1 VQGGHAKPGAKVGNI
16 ERVLLVPDLH
26 CDDHDERAVALAAQL
41 SEAFKPTRI
50 IFLGD
55 VVDSYWASS
64 FPTDPKLAQGA
75 VLREL
80 SAWRRVR
87 SLFKAPL
94 IQRLPGNH
102 EQRIQRNWGWLSPAF
117 YGMEQDVFRELFIGT
132 DLVAGGFIELAKGK
146 FIVTHGTVVRKWAGW
161 SAKAEMEKW
170 GSSGATGHTH
180 RLATYLQRDHRGVR
194 SWTECG
200 HLSRNP
206 PQYGTPD
213 APGGSNW
220 QQGVVCVEVEGDRFH
235 VETHP
240 FTLGYRCLFRGRR
253 YQA

>member
-1 VQGGHAKPGAKVGNI
+1 MKI
-16 ERVLLVPDLH
+16 ERIFLVPDLH
-26 CDDHDERAVALAAQL
+26 CDDHDPKAVDLAAQL
-41 SEAFKPTRI
+41 AEAFKPTRI

-55 VVDSYWASS
+55 VVDTYWATS
-64 FPTDPKLAQGA
+64 FPSDPRVAQGG

-80 SAWRRVR
+80 SAWERVR
-87 SLFKAPL
+87 KMFKAPL

-102 EQRIQRNWGWLSPAF
+102 EQRISRNWSWLSPAF
-117 YGMEQDVFRELFIGT
+117 YGMENEIFSRLNEGT
-132 DLVAGGFIELAKGK
+132 QYVAGGYIELAKGK

-170 GSSGATGHTH
+170 GSSGASGHSH
-180 RLATYLQRDHRGVR
+180 RLASYLQRDHCRVR

-200 HLSRNP
+200 HLSKNP
-206 PQYGTPD
+206 PQYSTPD
-213 APGGSNW
+213 APGGNNW
-220 QQGVVCVEVEGDRFH
+220 QQGIAVLEVEGDRFH
-235 VETHP
+235 IETYP